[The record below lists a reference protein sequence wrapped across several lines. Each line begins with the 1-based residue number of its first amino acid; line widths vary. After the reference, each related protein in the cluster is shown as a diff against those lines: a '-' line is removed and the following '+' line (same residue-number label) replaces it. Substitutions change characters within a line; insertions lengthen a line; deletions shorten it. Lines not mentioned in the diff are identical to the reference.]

1 MRTGG
6 RAAIAAAIFGI
17 GCWLACVETSAQS
30 APKDVAARVE
40 IYPIPSLTIS
50 DQQFLT
56 GDSSGKPVSV
66 AGEFRIAQ
74 GSGRLPVVVL
84 MHGSS
89 GIGANIEPWV
99 HQFNAMGISTFVI
112 DGFSG
117 RGLTAVGSN
126 QALLGRLNF
135 ILDIY
140 RSLDIL
146 AHHPRVDP
154 DRIVLMGFSRG
165 GQAALYASLDPFNK
179 RWNKSGVQFAGYIP
193 FYPDCSTRYLT
204 DTEVAARPIRIFHGT
219 PDDYNPVASCKA
231 YVARL
236 QQAKR
241 DVVLTEYPD
250 SAHGFDA
257 GLLGL
262 ATVAVSANA
271 QTARNC
277 HIREGEGGV
286 LMNAD
291 TQAPFG
297 YKDTCIELN
306 PHVGG
311 NPETAQQARKA
322 VDEFLR
328 ALFKLDRS

>member
-1 MRTGG
+1 MLTDWRVAVT
-6 RAAIAAAIFGI
+6 AAIFCTGVL
-17 GCWLACVETSAQS
+17 LACVETSAQS
-30 APKDVAARVE
+30 MPKEIASRVE
-40 IYPIPSLTIS
+40 IYAIPSLTIS

-56 GDSSGKPVSV
+56 GDANGKPVAV

-74 GSGRLPVVVL
+74 GSGKLPVVVL

-89 GIGANIEPWV
+89 GVGAGMEPWV
-99 HQFNAMGISTFVI
+99 HTFNAMGISTFVI

-117 RGLTAVGSN
+117 RGLTAVGPN
-126 QALLGRLNF
+126 QALLGRLNL
-135 ILDIY
+135 IVDIY
-140 RSLDIL
+140 RSLEIL
-146 AHHPRVDP
+146 AKHPRVDP

-165 GQAALYASLDPFNK
+165 GQAALYASLDRFNK
-179 RWNKSGVQFAGYIP
+179 LWNKSGVQFAGYIP
-193 FYPDCSTRYLT
+193 FYPDCSTTYAT

-236 QQAKR
+236 QDARR

-250 SAHGFDA
+250 SQHAFDS

-262 ATVAVSANA
+262 NTITVSSNA

-311 NPETAQQARKA
+311 NPATAQEARRA
-322 VDEFLR
+322 VSEFLQ
-328 ALFKLDRS
+328 ALFKLG